1 MPLKDGPTRGGV
13 RAGLPVAQNFA
24 MFFGCRPALGVLA
37 DTTMVKDVVDIL
49 LVRYNRRTFAVQFP
63 NCFDDLKGND
73 ANFEMVASNTLQP
86 LLLEYTYNKT
96 EKEIALIIANSFT
109 GGFLANETKL
119 KDKTWSELKTV
130 ALSDN
135 PDKEFYKSLSK
146 FEQSMYN

>member
-1 MPLKDGPTRGGV
+1 
-13 RAGLPVAQNFA
+13 

-86 LLLEYTYNKT
+86 ILLEYSYNKT
-96 EKEIALIIANSFT
+96 VKEIALIIVNSFT
-109 GGFLANETKL
+109 GGFMSDDTVL
-119 KDKTWSELKTV
+119 KDKPWSELKTQ
-130 ALSDN
+130 ALSDT
-135 PDKEFYKSLSK
+135 PDKQFYKSLSNYEK
-146 FEQSMYN
+146 SMYNTLVRNQREIGVDK